1 MIIDLFIIYSHDE
14 FKEMI
19 SSYDKIDQNI
29 LISNTKKNE
38 NKYQVLIRMSIGSIN
53 NLSTKIED
61 STNSI
66 SETIKKFV
74 QL

>member
-1 MIIDLFIIYSHDE
+1 
-14 FKEMI
+14 MI
-19 SSYDKIDQNI
+19 SSYNKIYQNI
-29 LISNTKKNE
+29 LIGNKEKNE
-38 NKYQVLIRMSIGSIN
+38 NKHRVLIRMSIGSIN

>member
-1 MIIDLFIIYSHDE
+1 MIIDFFIIYSHDE

-19 SSYDKIDQNI
+19 SSYNKIDQNI

-53 NLSTKIED
+53 YLSTKIED
-61 STNSI
+61 SANSI